1 MREWL
6 SHTLFTLPVGNGHDI
21 SVGLALGLA
30 VALLFARAL
39 LRRRIPTDAA
49 GQVRVM
55 MAAQADLARRV
66 DAGLARLDANMRGA
80 ATDTARHTMETLG
93 RLGERLA
100 TIDAAQGDIRDLGH
114 RMADLQHVLSD
125 KQRRG
130 AFGEQRLEA
139 ILSDAL
145 PPAMLAFQAT
155 LSNGRRPDCLVAMPG
170 RMPPLAIDAKFP
182 LEAWRALHAAETERE
197 RKAAVTRLRADMLR
211 HVNDVAGKYRV
222 SGETQSTVLLF
233 VPSQAVFA
241 DVHDHCADAVEAA
254 GRARVAI
261 VSPTLLLL
269 AVQVVQSLVR
279 DARVAE
285 HAGHLQRELR
295 EVADATAT
303 LAAAAARLRADHDRA
318 ARDIDT
324 IVAATEVVARRAARA
339 DAMETAP
346 ALRAV

>member
-6 SHTLFTLPVGNGHDI
+6 AHTLFTVAGHEV
-21 SVGLALGLA
+21 SVGVALGCA
-30 VALLFARAL
+30 AALLVLRRLA
-39 LRRRIPTDAA
+39 RRRIPADAA

-66 DAGLARLDANMRGA
+66 DAGLARLDANMRGQ
-80 ATDTARHTMETLG
+80 ATDATRHTMATLG

-130 AFGEQRLEA
+130 AFGERRMEA
-139 ILSDAL
+139 ILQDAL
-145 PPAMLAFQAT
+145 PPAMLRFQAT
-155 LSNGRRPDCLVAMPG
+155 LSNGKRPDGLVAMPG
-170 RMPPLAIDAKFP
+170 RMPPLAVDAKFP

-197 RKAAVTRLRADMLR
+197 RKAAATRLNADMLR
-211 HVNDVAGKYRV
+211 HVSDVAARYLLP
-222 SGETQSTVLLF
+222 GETQPTVLLF
-233 VPSQAVFA
+233 VPSEAVFA
-241 DVHDHCADAVEAA
+241 DLHEHAAPALEAA
-254 GRARVAI
+254 ARARVAV

-269 AVQVVQSLVR
+269 AVQTIASLVR

-285 HAGHLQRELR
+285 HGAALQRELR
-295 EVADATAT
+295 EVANAAAT
-303 LAAAAARLRADHDRA
+303 LEAAARKLKGDHDRA

-324 IVAATEVVARRAARA
+324 IVAATEMIARRAARA
-339 DAMETAP
+339 DAVDLRP
-346 ALRAV
+346 PLRAV